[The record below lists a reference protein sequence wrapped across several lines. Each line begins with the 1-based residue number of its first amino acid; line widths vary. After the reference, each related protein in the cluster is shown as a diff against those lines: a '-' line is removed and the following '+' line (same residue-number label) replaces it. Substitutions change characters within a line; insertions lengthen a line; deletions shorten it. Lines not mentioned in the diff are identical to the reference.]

1 MHASS
6 EPSLGQT
13 GSCLLEGAPLGAFA
27 PEKREKEAMRTL
39 LMSLA
44 VATSLVACSGGEEPA
59 PAPEVKP
66 VAEVKPEAKPE
77 PVVAAFDAKAE
88 FDKTC
93 STCHGTSG
101 LGDGVAAAALNP
113 KPASF
118 ADASFWEAATA
129 ESLHAVIKTG
139 GAANGKSP
147 LMAPYGGMYDDEQVG
162 HLVTYITDT
171 WKPKS

>member
-1 MHASS
+1 
-6 EPSLGQT
+6 
-13 GSCLLEGAPLGAFA
+13 
-27 PEKREKEAMRTL
+27 MRTL

-44 VATSLVACSGGEEPA
+44 VATSLVACSGGDEPT

-66 VAEVKPEAKPE
+66 AAEAKPAPAAKPE
-77 PVVAAFDAKAE
+77 PKVEAVAAFDAKAE

-93 STCHGTSG
+93 STCHGTAG
-101 LGDGVAAAALNP
+101 LGDGPAAAALNP

-118 ADASFWEAATA
+118 ADAAFWETRTN
-129 ESLHAVIKTG
+129 ESLHAIIKSG

-147 LMAPYGGMYDDEQVG
+147 LMAPYGGMYNDEQIDQIVG
-162 HLVTYITDT
+162 YITDT

>member
-1 MHASS
+1 
-6 EPSLGQT
+6 
-13 GSCLLEGAPLGAFA
+13 
-27 PEKREKEAMRTL
+27 MRTL

-44 VATSLVACSGGEEPA
+44 VATSLVACSGGDEPTTAPEPA
-59 PAPEVKP
+59 AKPA
-66 VAEVKPEAKPE
+66 AKPEAKAKAE
-77 PVVAAFDAKAE
+77 PKVEAVAAFDAKAE

-93 STCHGTSG
+93 STCHGTAG
-101 LGDGVAAAALNP
+101 LGDGPAAVALNP

-118 ADASFWEAATA
+118 ADAKFWETATT

-147 LMAPYGGMYDDEQVG
+147 LMAPYGGMYDDAQITQI
-162 HLVTYITDT
+162 VTYITES